1 MEYVI
6 IAHIVIA
13 VVVAIFKI
21 GGGDDEMTKHGDI
34 GSV

>member
-6 IAHIVIA
+6 IAHILIA
-13 VVVAIFKI
+13 VIVAVFKI

>member
-13 VVVAIFKI
+13 VIVAVFKI
-21 GGGDDEMTKHGDI
+21 DTGKDEVTPFGDI